1 MLLGAYVPAHFLL
14 RLLASSHQWLHC
26 LLSRRL
32 KRVIKAVCSPSTLL
46 NFLVSGIGL

>member
-26 LLSRRL
+26 LLSRR
-32 KRVIKAVCSPSTLL
+32 VIKAVCSPSTLL